1 MATKQS
7 TVDYLLDQLQAVGNI
22 RARKMFGDYALYA
35 SDKVV
40 ALICDDE
47 LFVKITT
54 PGKEFL
60 GKNYQEGFAYK
71 GAKPSMRISG
81 DLMEDRDFLAELIT
95 ITSNALP
102 LPKPKKLK

>member
-7 TVDYLLDQLQAVGNI
+7 TVDYLLDQLQAVRNI
-22 RARKMFGDYALYA
+22 RARKMFGDYALYT

-47 LFVKITT
+47 LFVKITA

-60 GKNYQEGFAYK
+60 GKNYREGFAYK
-71 GAKPSMRISG
+71 GAKPSMLIDG
-81 DLMEDRDFLAELIT
+81 DLTEDRDFLSELIT
-95 ITSNALP
+95 ITEKA